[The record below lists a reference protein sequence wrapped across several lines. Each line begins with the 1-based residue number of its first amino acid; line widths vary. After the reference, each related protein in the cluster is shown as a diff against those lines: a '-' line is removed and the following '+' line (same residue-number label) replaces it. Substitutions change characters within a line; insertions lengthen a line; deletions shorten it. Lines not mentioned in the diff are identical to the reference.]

1 VLREPNIGATTLES
15 DLLAHAMENIAQRR
29 RERRLQH
36 LHDALLIVGTAVSLS
51 LASGGG
57 VFLWLMVHGAV

>member
-1 VLREPNIGATTLES
+1 MSLES

-36 LHDALLIVGTAVSLS
+36 LHDALLITGAAVSLS
-51 LASGGG
+51 LVSAGG
-57 VFLWLMVHGAV
+57 VLLWLIVHGAV